1 MNDSQIVGL
10 YWERNEKA
18 VEETQKKYG
27 SFCYSV
33 AYSILC
39 NEEDAK
45 ESVNDTYLDAWN
57 SIPPH
62 KPSALSAFLGK
73 ITRRISIDK
82 WRNKNAA
89 RRGGGQ
95 ITDTLDELAECIPD
109 SNGIEKQLEEK
120 ALNETINSF
129 IKSLPEE
136 EQKIFICRYWYLDSI
151 KSISEQFGFSQSKVT
166 SMLFRTREKLRKI
179 LMEEGF
185 I

>member
-1 MNDSQIVGL
+1 MNDSQIVNM

-62 KPSALSAFLGK
+62 KPSVLSAFLGK

-109 SNGIEKQLEEK
+109 SNGVEKQLEEK

-129 IKSLPEE
+129 IKSLPKK

-166 SMLFRTREKLRKI
+166 SMLFRIREKLRKI

>member
-1 MNDSQIVGL
+1 MNDSQIVSM

-62 KPSALSAFLGK
+62 KPSVLSAFLGK

-109 SNGIEKQLEEK
+109 SNGVEKQLEEK

-129 IKSLPEE
+129 IKSLPEK

>member
-1 MNDSQIVGL
+1 MNYSQIVNM

-62 KPSALSAFLGK
+62 KPSVLSAFLGK

-82 WRNKNAA
+82 WRNKNAV

-109 SNGIEKQLEEK
+109 SNGVEKQLEEK

>member
-1 MNDSQIVGL
+1 MNDSQIVNM

-62 KPSALSAFLGK
+62 KPSVLSAFLGK

-109 SNGIEKQLEEK
+109 NNGIEKQLEEK

-129 IKSLPEE
+129 IKSLPEK

>member
-1 MNDSQIVGL
+1 MNDSQIVNM

-62 KPSALSAFLGK
+62 KPSVLSAFLGK

-129 IKSLPEE
+129 IKSLPKK

-166 SMLFRTREKLRKI
+166 SMLFRIREKLRKI

>member
-1 MNDSQIVGL
+1 MNDSQIVNM

-57 SIPPH
+57 SIPLH
-62 KPSALSAFLGK
+62 KPSVLSAFLGK

>member
-1 MNDSQIVGL
+1 MNDSQIVNM

-62 KPSALSAFLGK
+62 KPSVLSAFLGK

>member
-1 MNDSQIVGL
+1 MNDSQIVNM

-62 KPSALSAFLGK
+62 KPSVLSAFLGK

-109 SNGIEKQLEEK
+109 NNGIEKQLEEK

-129 IKSLPEE
+129 IKSLPKK

-166 SMLFRTREKLRKI
+166 SMLFRIREKLRKI

>member
-1 MNDSQIVGL
+1 MNDSQIVNM

-18 VEETQKKYG
+18 IEETQKKYG
-27 SFCYSV
+27 KFCYSV

-39 NEEDAK
+39 SEEDAK

-62 KPSALSAFLGK
+62 KPSVLSAFLGK

-129 IKSLPEE
+129 IKSLPKK

>member
-1 MNDSQIVGL
+1 MNDSQIVNM

-62 KPSALSAFLGK
+62 KPSVLSAFLGK

-129 IKSLPEE
+129 IKSLTEE

>member
-1 MNDSQIVGL
+1 MNDSQIVNM

-62 KPSALSAFLGK
+62 KPSVLSAFLGK

-89 RRGGGQ
+89 RRGSGQ

-109 SNGIEKQLEEK
+109 SNGVEKQLEEK

-129 IKSLPEE
+129 IKSLPKK

-166 SMLFRTREKLRKI
+166 SMLFRIREKLRKI

>member
-1 MNDSQIVGL
+1 MNDSQIVNM

-62 KPSALSAFLGK
+62 KPSVLSAFLGK

-129 IKSLPEE
+129 IKSLPEK

-166 SMLFRTREKLRKI
+166 SMLFRIREKLRKI

>member
-1 MNDSQIVGL
+1 MNDSQIVNM

-45 ESVNDTYLDAWN
+45 ESVNDTYFDAWN

-62 KPSALSAFLGK
+62 KPSVLSAFLGK

-89 RRGGGQ
+89 RRGSGQ

-109 SNGIEKQLEEK
+109 SNGVEKQLEEK

-129 IKSLPEE
+129 IKSLPEK

>member
-1 MNDSQIVGL
+1 MNDSQIVNM

>member
-1 MNDSQIVGL
+1 MNDSQIVNM

-45 ESVNDTYLDAWN
+45 ECVNDTYLDAWN

-62 KPSALSAFLGK
+62 KPSVLSAFLGK

-129 IKSLPEE
+129 IKSLPEK